1 MITFENISIKLVN
14 LIMPRF
20 AIYTSLTWFFLPFVA
35 IVILYCGIVVK
46 VRKSNQKKIASL
58 HQTEATGT
66 TQEQD
71 TLTSGDTSEGL
82 QNKT

>member
-1 MITFENISIKLVN
+1 
-14 LIMPRF
+14 MPRF
-20 AIYTSLTWFFLPFVA
+20 AIYTSLAWFFLPFVA
-35 IVILYCGIVVK
+35 IVILYFGIVIK

-66 TQEQD
+66 HLEQE
-71 TLTSGDTSEGL
+71 TLTSGDSINGF